1 MANSDK
7 DIRVVPNRNK
17 SGLPNIAFT
26 GYNNDPIV
34 LNVLDDNTIS
44 FEGSSG
50 QLFSVSNAVTTG
62 TIFSVN
68 DISGIPSFRVDAD
81 GTVGI
86 AEFSGNV
93 GIGLQSPQ
101 SKLSVGGDINVGAG
115 YTFRVAGTKVLDSSS
130 LGTGVTGSSL
140 TSVGTISSGT
150 WQGTAIGVNYGG
162 TGATNASDA
171 RSFLG
176 AATAGT
182 NSDITRLLG
191 VQHLFVTIPTAAAI
205 GITVKAATSQSASMM
220 EFVNSSNSVMSWITK
235 DGTFSHGAYFTHS
248 DGRVPGFSV
257 QRANAAGIVARG
269 FNSANFA
276 AIEVQDNPGALVVG
290 LYPSGLV
297 YGGVLQAYSSTA
309 STNTTTGALIV
320 AGGAAIAGT
329 TNFGRDVR
337 IFSSLASSSPF
348 TGSLVV
354 SGGVGISNN
363 LFVGGGVAFTSSI
376 ASTSTATGA
385 LVVTGGVGIGG
396 SVFTSTSNASSI
408 SGVVL
413 SNGSVTLTGTY
424 TQSNS
429 STTAFQV
436 RDGSNNPAFVIDT
449 IGDIISLPV
458 AVASTSTS
466 SGSLVVAGGVGIGG
480 TLNARSVYV
489 DNDLM
494 HTPGVGNTFT
504 NSWTS
509 ITFPSGFSAS
519 RIIYAENKF
528 VAIGGSVVVYSS
540 DLINWTTSYIPW
552 TGALSCQAIAY
563 GNGFFAVMPSQSA
576 YVAYSSDLITWGIGS
591 VTYQNYGS
599 ITYGNGKFIANS
611 GAVVGIST
619 NGTNWGSFTPSGN
632 IGGGTISYHNGYFY
646 TPSARSVD
654 GINWESLN
662 IPITIPQMQYGNG
675 LYFGAQYNSANYTY
689 STDGLNFTL
698 ATIENNVYVGAEYH
712 NGVYYLR
719 TQHNVARLYYS
730 FDGKNYQFVNT
741 PGGINI
747 YGMAFGKN
755 KIAIVGATGAGSPYA
770 YYAEGTNGK
779 IDLNPIREG
788 NIDNAVIGKRVPRP
802 ASFTDLSAT
811 GYVNIVNQAGSA
823 STTTGALVVKGGV
836 GIGQSVYIGGK
847 LDVSNTINYVA
858 TNSGIANTW
867 TRIAIPSPVSIS
879 GLTYGNGL
887 YVGVGYS
894 AATSTDGITW
904 TARSLPHNLTTVR
917 YGNNLYVGVNY
928 GSALGATSTDG
939 ITWRSMSL
947 PSSANWDGIA
957 YGNGIYVITATYNNN
972 LVAYSYNGFQWT
984 LGSLPIPGGG
994 FFVTTPVIFGGGY
1007 FYTGSYSGVYY
1018 FTSVDGINW
1027 TLRTGLNYVAT
1038 NTSCYGDGTWLL
1050 TGSSA
1055 SLAYTKDLTNWT
1067 YGSHYGWSGSANLG
1081 AYTNGTF
1088 AIVDFGSLQCTLIYK
1103 NLSTVVL
1110 SNLPGPS
1117 YATTITAGEGKFIAG
1132 AGSTVYVTDVASHT
1146 YNIFPHNS
1154 GEINNVRIGAKF
1166 PSAAQ
1171 FTVLNATSLV
1181 SFGATTPSISTST
1194 GALVVRGGV
1203 GIGGS
1208 LFVGNTLSVAS
1219 STASTST
1226 TTGALIVSGG
1236 VGVSGSINA
1245 SDVVRSGQLIAPT
1258 FTLSALGSTGALS
1271 PSTTYYYKLSSLDY
1285 FGNES
1290 LPSNEASIALNSS
1303 TYAVNIAPNIDQ
1315 SIYAI
1320 KIYRT
1325 TTSNSYTNSLV
1336 DTYYPFRGAYNAS
1349 NIPYNYY
1356 DRGKSTSSSSP
1367 VTVST
1372 ANRAVL
1378 GSSINSTLGKLNLAG
1393 QLLIQSKNAS
1403 APSANIGIQL
1413 GNYDIAAVKD
1423 GLLAYFSSI
1432 TSATGGTLTAG
1443 TRYYYVMTG
1452 VDSYGNETFPSKE
1465 FPFLAD
1471 ANGAA
1476 QLNIGGGDYGILKYR
1491 FYRTTNPGN
1500 YTNCYIGELPGYI
1513 DINYPTQNAS
1523 PPTSSSANA
1532 YVLKST
1538 PAENIPSYID
1548 SLDVRPGMSG
1558 AVRKLA
1564 DNQYNSLSGIVTSG
1578 IAGTLA
1584 QNTNYFYK
1592 VASYDRYGNTS
1603 SASSPYLI
1611 NTGPATSIQITP
1623 MGVDWPAGVEGFLVY
1638 RSTSK
1643 DNFTNVPTFYAYP
1656 GTAITDTG
1664 NYEFISSAPTYNNY
1678 LLGNFGA
1685 NYYGYANFYVRSLDI
1700 ANGGNQSSMNF
1711 LSGRSPQPTLSAATG
1726 GTLTPGDVY
1735 YYKVMAFGRGDDYS
1749 TPSPAVRFVVGAGGA
1764 VRISVSNISITG
1776 FRNYNIYRTADLSNW
1791 TNSQIARYVSESDF
1805 VDIGYPG
1812 TSGSPV
1818 GHSGLKRGTSA
1829 QISDGAITALTARIN
1844 SFTQDIAAPGG
1855 ITISGTTGGILT
1867 TNTTYYYRIMAVG
1880 VSFNEFGQ
1888 ASKQVVYTTT
1898 DIQNAI
1904 SLSWGLVPNAT
1915 GYRVL
1920 RSTTNNAGAGQTY
1933 TFVHGTSFVDKG
1945 YATSQHVYDPYALYY
1960 PGSYGATISAN
1971 WNRYHLPFLNITNG
1985 ENPALTV
1992 SMLPP
1997 TISST
2002 STGTGGTLEN
2012 NTNYYYIVEAY
2023 DYNGGSSLPS
2033 TEVVVNTGANNS
2045 VTLTWTEKNGA
2056 FYHKVYRSSNSDF
2069 TNKQINQTVYTNT
2082 FTDINYPTVNTSPRY
2097 SSTNGSMYRIGTV
2110 NTSGVYH
2117 GLFSRSV
2124 FQTTPTPQGAYG
2136 TDYAIRVAGRPAS
2149 SIYGALFEL
2158 GDFLSTGY
2166 NGSNLGTYFGL
2177 SSATGF
2183 TGNFIDLQANSIS
2196 RFKVD
2201 YLGNATIGST
2211 TGSGSTSTGA
2221 LVISGGV
2228 GIGQSLFTS
2237 PSYSSSISGAI
2248 FSNGSAT
2255 LSGTFTQNNSS
2266 TTAFQVRDGSNNP
2279 AFVIDTISD
2288 IITLPVAVASTS
2300 TGTGSLVV
2308 AGGVGIGQSINIGGR
2323 VGIGT
2328 NLLDA
2333 TLNIRT
2339 STSATPG
2346 IVIQGSTSQ
2355 SASLFSVNSSVGGSF
2370 FEITNSGIVNIKTST
2385 AGDFNSVPLQRWFGD
2400 NNSIVGVFQKG
2411 GFLYT
2416 GYGLGYVDT
2425 AGSQTLVHQWVPNG
2439 SYYITNWSKRMA
2451 NGTQIMFSSS
2461 AGGDVRIY
2469 GDTNGSL
2476 TFQSYGTYTN
2486 NTMVKLMD
2494 PSPGTNQ
2501 ALLGIVTPGGG
2512 NTRSQLFSYGNL
2524 ALNMTVAGQAGT
2536 DWDATNLFRA
2546 NVYTKT
2552 KYLGNLAVL
2561 AVDDTN
2567 RFTVGPY
2574 GNTTVALGGT
2584 TASTG
2589 FIIKAA
2595 SSQTGNLFEAQSSTG
2610 ATLTFIDASG
2620 NASVGGTLN
2629 ISGNAS
2635 IGGTLNVSGSNSYF
2649 QNNLYVG
2656 NNTQGRLYFSQ
2667 ATLGSAGTTVIP
2679 TMAFIGAT
2687 NSPITL
2693 SVLPDNSLSFDGSSG
2708 QLFSINNNLS
2718 TGWIFS
2724 INDIS
2729 GLPIFRTNADLTVAM
2744 GEYGGNVGIGLS
2756 NPTFKLQVSGN
2767 AGISGTTLIS
2777 NTTTSTNSTS
2787 GALVVSG
2794 GVGIGGSLNVTSAST
2809 ISGVTI
2815 NSGVIT
2821 GSLTGTATTA
2831 TYANQSGYAITSGS
2845 SNTSGYATTSG
2856 LATTARNIDVVA
2868 TTSSDLHLI
2877 TFSPVNGGSGVGLST
2892 TSLIYVQPDIGFLSA
2907 SYLDALQ
2914 VDGIYSNITY
2924 FSGTAV
2930 TANDFYGPLSGTA
2943 TTATNVNIV
2952 SASTNASHPVL
2963 FTPASGTASGAAL
2976 STEST
2981 FVYNPSTDILSVS
2994 GLAITSGT
3002 ASTSTSTGA
3011 LRVTGGVGIGGSV
3024 FTSTSNAS
3032 SISGVVLSNGAI
3044 TNTGTITSTGVM
3056 TLSNS
3061 STTAFQVRDGSNNA
3075 RLSVDTIGGIVSVSS
3090 STASTN
3096 TSTGALVVSGGV
3108 GIGGSINI
3116 GGRLNSGPLASPVIT
3131 LSFGASQKGTLAPS
3145 TTYYYVVTA
3154 LDYADRESLPSAQVS
3169 ISLNASTTSTALQWS
3184 SVPGVKQYKVYRST
3198 TSGVFTNSYI
3208 RTWKAP
3214 GSGVFNDL
3222 GYTASTGTPPSINQA
3237 FTNEIS
3243 YNTSNLSIPGNK
3255 LHGLSIPSGSLSV
3268 NSTNDA
3274 PLTAVEINGD
3284 IAFVRQPL
3292 QFPSIANYSG
3302 TGGSLAANTI
3312 YYYRYSFVDMR
3323 GIESVASD
3331 PISAFFAASTFKV
3344 DITPSGNGN
3353 GDQVVRFY
3361 RSTNIDDWTNTLIAE
3376 KLPYET
3382 LTDIGYPQLN
3392 SSPILTSSS
3401 SSISSYISGSLQQ
3414 TVLTS
3419 LMLASGSNTI
3429 FYKNNGVPVVAAFA
3443 STAAGIL
3450 TTNTTYYYKAVF
3462 FDHLGGSSRYGPE
3475 IAINTGSGTAI
3486 SLSVNIGQNQSA
3498 FIYRSTTPGFTSGS
3512 RLFTTGTLIDDGSI
3526 SGSSLLNTDP
3536 QNGHEWALGRNGN
3549 LLPSSL
3555 TIAPPSNGF
3564 GLGIAARS
3572 PSITTISDG
3581 SIAGTLTTGT
3591 KYYYRIVGL
3600 DAFGQSTSS
3609 FQIVNYIAPATGSI
3623 FLQFGSSR
3631 MGFSSFNV
3639 YRSTNTNSFTNTLIG
3654 NFRNNYFTDVGFATT
3669 SGSPRLGA
3677 NLAKDIYLKGVN
3689 DDNINTGFGVIS
3701 NGFYTRA
3708 NVPVINSGYGVGP
3721 NSGTLT
3727 TNTNYYYKIRVHF
3740 WADNTVGEVS
3750 DPFKVNTGSNT
3761 AVYLQWTPIEGAQH
3775 YTLYRSTNPRIFT
3788 NAIIIN
3794 GIKDNYVYDF
3804 NHSVATET
3812 PTANYNGSN
3821 TAIGDTYGSRLSSL
3835 LIMGDNQKLRSLFDA
3850 PKFSTY
3856 PTSATG
3862 GTLANNTVFFY
3873 TVVARGYIGGTSLA
3887 SSEIRVDTG
3896 SNNAVSL
3903 NWVNVNGATGYDVYR
3918 STTINS
3924 WTNTLIASNVQSTS
3938 FIDINYPATT
3948 GTPNRL
3954 NAYGVG
3960 YAQSLFENNYNILGR
3975 SIFGSVNNVDSAYQN
3990 FTVRINGNIF
4000 RNTSASTLQVGTGFT
4015 NGYTFNGSSEGT
4027 ELAIASGTGFTGSLF
4042 DAHSNGSS
4050 RFRINFDGST
4060 IIGSSTASTS
4070 STTGALTVTGGAG
4083 IAKTSYFGQDVKIQG
4098 TTGSASTTTG
4108 ALTVTGGVGIG
4119 QTLFTS
4125 SSYASSI
4132 SGVILNN
4139 GAITNTGT
4147 ITSTGVMSLS
4157 NSSTTALSIKD
4168 GSNSTKFNVD
4178 TIGGVVS
4185 VSSSTASTNTL
4196 TGALVVG
4203 GGLGV
4208 SGDLFVCSIPNSR
4221 LSVMHSSGDEGG
4233 EIFLNKPVTNTTI
4246 NTGLTID
4253 IYQNRLRFFEAG
4265 GSNRGFYLDI
4275 PSGGNSVGTNLLGGG
4290 SGTVTTLTAGT
4301 GISFSTGSTITTT
4314 GTIRARRP
4322 MVASFCA
4329 GYTPAASG
4337 ADSVVIRLP
4346 DSPSDG
4352 TTAIT
4357 YEPQEFHIRV
4367 ETASATTTTIQL
4379 EKYTG
4384 TGAFSGTAITSISIS
4399 GGSTYEAQTSVFAGA
4414 GIFLTSGDKLRIN
4427 FTALSASHA
4436 NFSVYLELE
4445 EV

>member
-171 RSFLG
+171 RSFIG

-220 EFVNSSNSVMSWITK
+220 EFVNSSNSLLAWITK
-235 DGTFSHGAYFTHS
+235 DGTFAHGAYFTHN
-248 DGRVPGFSV
+248 DGRVPGISV

-269 FNSANFA
+269 FNSDAFP
-276 AIEVQDNPGALVVG
+276 AIEVQNNPGGLSVG

-297 YGGVLQAYSSTA
+297 YGGVLQAWASTA

-376 ASTSTATGA
+376 ASTSTTTGT

-458 AVASTSTS
+458 AVASTSTGT
-466 SGSLVVAGGVGIGG
+466 GSLVVAGGVGIGG
-480 TLNARSVYV
+480 SLYTGSINVS
-489 DNDLM
+489 NDLT
-494 HTPGVGNTFT
+494 HLPYSTT
-504 NSWTS
+504 
-509 ITFPSGFSAS
+509 
-519 RIIYAENKF
+519 
-528 VAIGGSVVVYSS
+528 IGGASGWSYTNIPVAFTFLNNKYVGTAGTYVYYSDDLVNWSSVMVPQLDPTRNIS
-540 DLINWTTSYIPW
+540 N
-552 TGALSCQAIAY
+552 IAY
-563 GNGFFAVMPSQSA
+563 GDGK
-576 YVAYSSDLITWGIGS
+576 YVFVQYYTSNAGYSTNLVNWTKTSMTYNTWLR
-591 VTYQNYGS
+591 VV
-599 ITYGNGKFIANS
+599 YGNGRFVADS
-611 GAVVGIST
+611 G
-619 NGTNWGSFTPSGN
+619 GTNYAYSLDGVTWTTVTDSKLGYGQTLQF
-632 IGGGTISYHNGYFY
+632 INGYFY
-646 TPSARSVD
+646 SCNSNTIARSVD
-654 GINWESLN
+654 GINWQACN
-662 IPITIPQMQYGNG
+662 TTAIPYGLAYGNG
-675 LYFGAQYNSANYTY
+675 LYVGGVYNSGTIVYSYDGLNFSTYSGTSYVHNNSWFYNGIYYLTTNNDNAIRY
-689 STDGLNFTL
+689 STDGFNWSIIGGFP
-698 ATIENNVYVGAEYH
+698 AAVNNLYYH
-712 NGVYYLR
+712 KG
-719 TQHNVARLYYS
+719 RLYAS
-730 FDGKNYQFVNT
+730 SGSSVWMTNAT
-741 PGGINI
+741 PGRFEINPYRTGNLDNVEI
-747 YGMAFGKN
+747 GR
-755 KIAIVGATGAGSPYA
+755 IAPNNA
-770 YYAEGTNGK
+770 NF
-779 IDLNPIREG
+779 IDVSVNNNLNVSSLY
-788 NIDNAVIGKRVPRP
+788 N
-802 ASFTDLSAT
+802 
-811 GYVNIVNQAGSA
+811 
-823 STTTGALVVKGGV
+823 STLPQNGALTVAGGV
-836 GIGQSVYIGGK
+836 GIGQSVNIGGK
-847 LDVSNTINYVA
+847 LDVSNTINYTA

-904 TARSLPHNLTTVR
+904 TARSLPHNLTGVG
-917 YGNNLYVGVNY
+917 YGNGLYVGVL
-928 GSALGATSTDG
+928 SASSLGATSTDG
-939 ITWRSMSL
+939 ITWRSMAL
-947 PSSANWDGIA
+947 PSSVNWNKVA
-957 YGNGIYVITATYNNN
+957 YGNGIYVASSDSTT
-972 LVAYSYNGFQWT
+972 VAYSYNGFQWT
-984 LGSLPIPGGG
+984 ATGLESPGG
-994 FFVTTPVIFGGGY
+994 FSQLTPVEFGGGY
-1007 FYTGSYSGVYY
+1007 FIIRGNASSSYWISA
-1018 FTSVDGINW
+1018 DGINW
-1027 TLRTGLNYVAT
+1027 TRRTNFTTNNVAT
-1038 NTSCYGDGTWLL
+1038 NSIAYGDGAWVLA
-1050 TGSSA
+1050 GSSA
-1055 SLAYTKDLTNWT
+1055 SLAFTKDLLNFT
-1067 YGSHYGWSGSANLG
+1067 YSSHYGWSGYFNYI

-1088 AIVDFGSLQCTLIYK
+1088 AIVDTNSLQCTLIYK
-1103 NLSTVVL
+1103 NLTSINA
-1110 SNLPGPS
+1110 SYLPGPTAAS
-1117 YATTITAGEGKFIAG
+1117 TITAGEGKFVAG
-1132 AGSTVYVTDVASHT
+1132 AGSTVYVTDIASHT
-1146 YNIFPHNS
+1146 FNIFPHNS
-1154 GEINNVRIGAKF
+1154 GEINNVRIGAKY
-1166 PSAAQ
+1166 PSSAQ
-1171 FTVLNATSLV
+1171 FSHLNANNLV
-1181 SFGATTPSISTST
+1181 SFGSSSPSTSKTT
-1194 GALVVRGGV
+1194 GALVVTGGV

-1236 VGVSGSINA
+1236 VGISGSINA

-1258 FTLSALGSTGALS
+1258 FTLSALGNTGALS

-1290 LPSNEASIALNSS
+1290 LPSNEVSIALNSS

-1349 NIPYNYY
+1349 TIPYNYY

-1393 QLLIQSKNAS
+1393 QLLVQSKNAS

-1476 QLNIGGGDYGILKYR
+1476 QLNIAGGDYGIIKYR

-1564 DNQYNSLSGIVTSG
+1564 DNQYNTLSGIVTSG
-1578 IAGTLA
+1578 IAGTLS

-1603 SASSPYLI
+1603 SASIPYLI
-1611 NTGPATSIQITP
+1611 NTGPATSVQLTP
-1623 MGVDWPAGVEGFLVY
+1623 TGVDWPAGVEGYLVY

-1656 GTAITDTG
+1656 GTAITDIG

-1678 LLGNFGA
+1678 LLGNFGGY
-1685 NYYGYANFYVRSLDI
+1685 YYGYANFYVRSLDI
-1700 ANGGNQSSMNF
+1700 AAGGNQSSMNF

-1749 TPSPAVRFVVGAGGA
+1749 MASPAVRFVIGSGGA
-1764 VRISVSNISITG
+1764 ARISVSNIGITG
-1776 FRNYNIYRTADLSNW
+1776 FRHYNIYRTADLSNW

-1818 GHSGLKRGTSA
+1818 GHSGSKRGTSA
-1829 QISDGAITALTARIN
+1829 TISDGAITALTARIN

-1880 VSFNEFGQ
+1880 VSWSEFGQ
-1888 ASKQVVYTTT
+1888 ASKQVIYTTT
-1898 DIQNAI
+1898 DTQNAI

-1920 RSTTNNAGAGQTY
+1920 RSTTNNSGSGQTY

-1945 YATSQHVYDPYALYY
+1945 YSTTTHPYDPYALYY
-1960 PGSYGATISAN
+1960 PGSYGATISAI

-1997 TISST
+1997 IISST

-2136 TDYAIRVAGRPAS
+2136 TDYAVRVAGRPAS

-2183 TGNFIDLQANSIS
+2183 TGNFIDLQASSIS

-2237 PSYSSSISGAI
+2237 ISYSSSISGAI

-2279 AFVIDTISD
+2279 AFVIDTIAD
-2288 IITLPVAVASTS
+2288 IISLPVAVASTS

-2308 AGGVGIGQSINIGGR
+2308 AGGVGIGGSLFVGNNSSIGG
-2323 VGIGT
+2323 
-2328 NLLDA
+2328 
-2333 TLNIRT
+2333 TLNI
-2339 STSATPG
+2339 AG
-2346 IVIQGSTSQ
+2346 
-2355 SASLFSVNSSVGGSF
+2355 NSS
-2370 FEITNSGIVNIKTST
+2370 I
-2385 AGDFNSVPLQRWFGD
+2385 
-2400 NNSIVGVFQKG
+2400 
-2411 GFLYT
+2411 
-2416 GYGLGYVDT
+2416 
-2425 AGSQTLVHQWVPNG
+2425 
-2439 SYYITNWSKRMA
+2439 
-2451 NGTQIMFSSS
+2451 
-2461 AGGDVRIY
+2461 
-2469 GDTNGSL
+2469 
-2476 TFQSYGTYTN
+2476 
-2486 NTMVKLMD
+2486 
-2494 PSPGTNQ
+2494 
-2501 ALLGIVTPGGG
+2501 
-2512 NTRSQLFSYGNL
+2512 
-2524 ALNMTVAGQAGT
+2524 
-2536 DWDATNLFRA
+2536 
-2546 NVYTKT
+2546 
-2552 KYLGNLAVL
+2552 
-2561 AVDDTN
+2561 
-2567 RFTVGPY
+2567 
-2574 GNTTVALGGT
+2574 GGT
-2584 TASTG
+2584 LSV
-2589 FIIKAA
+2589 
-2595 SSQTGNLFEAQSSTG
+2595 
-2610 ATLTFIDASG
+2610 SG

-2635 IGGTLNVSGSNSYF
+2635 IGGTLNVSGTNSYF

-2777 NTTTSTNSTS
+2777 NTTGSSSSTS

-2794 GVGIGGSLNVTSAST
+2794 GVGIGGSLF
-2809 ISGVTI
+2809 
-2815 NSGVIT
+2815 
-2821 GSLTGTATTA
+2821 TAT
-2831 TYANQSGYAITSGS
+2831 G
-2845 SNTSGYATTSG
+2845 NT
-2856 LATTARNIDVVA
+2856 
-2868 TTSSDLHLI
+2868 
-2877 TFSPVNGGSGVGLST
+2877 
-2892 TSLIYVQPDIGFLSA
+2892 
-2907 SYLDALQ
+2907 
-2914 VDGIYSNITY
+2914 
-2924 FSGTAV
+2924 
-2930 TANDFYGPLSGTA
+2930 
-2943 TTATNVNIV
+2943 
-2952 SASTNASHPVL
+2952 
-2963 FTPASGTASGAAL
+2963 
-2976 STEST
+2976 
-2981 FVYNPSTDILSVS
+2981 
-2994 GLAITSGT
+2994 
-3002 ASTSTSTGA
+3002 
-3011 LRVTGGVGIGGSV
+3011 
-3024 FTSTSNAS
+3024 S
-3032 SISGVVLSNGAI
+3032 SISGVTFYNNRAQNGFTINGASAYSFNI
-3044 TNTGTITSTGVM
+3044 QDPANNQRLNYHADSNRTEFTGNNAVHEIRLIHSNNSAYTGFK
-3056 TLSNS
+3056 SNS
-3061 STTAFQVRDGSNNA
+3061 SGTVTYILPPGDGNPGQVLYTNGAAGLAWTTQSGGSSNVNA
-3075 RLSVDTIGGIVSVSS
+3075 GLIYEIAHYASAGSSVSGS
-3090 STASTN
+3090 SSFTNDTSAGKVSITHSTASTSS
-3096 TSTGALVVSGGV
+3096 STGAFVVSGGV
-3108 GIGGSINI
+3108 GIGGTAFVAGNLRIQSSTASTNSATGSLQVAGGVGISGQLSFNQASMGQTGILTNPSIAFIGTTGSPIIMSVLSDNSLSWEGTSGQLFSIDNNLTTGEIFAVSDISGLPIISAYANQNVIIGEFGGNVAIGISNPAYKLHVSGSVGFTSGTASTNTTTGALIVTGGVAVGSTVNI
-3116 GGRLNSGPLASPVIT
+3116 GGRLNLWNGSNYTGLVSAASGNTVYTLPATSPGAGTSYLTSNSSGVMSWT
-3131 LSFGASQKGTLAPS
+3131 APNKANYVLSFGAGFTPTADSADSVSLNIPYSPDGTS
-3145 TTYYYVVTA
+3145 KYYYVKRIEYRNET
-3154 LDYADRESLPSAQVS
+3154 LSGGTGLSFY
-3169 ISLNASTTSTALQWS
+3169 LQ
-3184 SVPGVKQYKVYRST
+3184 RH
-3198 TSGVFTNSYI
+3198 TSGN
-3208 RTWKAP
+3208 
-3214 GSGVFNDL
+3214 
-3222 GYTASTGTPPSINQA
+3222 
-3237 FTNEIS
+3237 
-3243 YNTSNLSIPGNK
+3243 
-3255 LHGLSIPSGSLSV
+3255 
-3268 NSTNDA
+3268 
-3274 PLTAVEINGD
+3274 
-3284 IAFVRQPL
+3284 
-3292 QFPSIANYSG
+3292 
-3302 TGGSLAANTI
+3302 AAW
-3312 YYYRYSFVDMR
+3312 S
-3323 GIESVASD
+3323 
-3331 PISAFFAASTFKV
+3331 
-3344 DITPSGNGN
+3344 
-3353 GDQVVRFY
+3353 
-3361 RSTNIDDWTNTLIAE
+3361 
-3376 KLPYET
+3376 
-3382 LTDIGYPQLN
+3382 
-3392 SSPILTSSS
+3392 
-3401 SSISSYISGSLQQ
+3401 
-3414 TVLTS
+3414 
-3419 LMLASGSNTI
+3419 
-3429 FYKNNGVPVVAAFA
+3429 
-3443 STAAGIL
+3443 
-3450 TTNTTYYYKAVF
+3450 TTNTITA
-3462 FDHLGGSSRYGPE
+3462 
-3475 IAINTGSGTAI
+3475 GSGA
-3486 SLSVNIGQNQSA
+3486 SFYVGPSVYSA
-3498 FIYRSTTPGFTSGS
+3498 S
-3512 RLFTTGTLIDDGSI
+3512 FTTI
-3526 SGSSLLNTDP
+3526 
-3536 QNGHEWALGRNGN
+3536 
-3549 LLPSSL
+3549 
-3555 TIAPPSNGF
+3555 
-3564 GLGIAARS
+3564 
-3572 PSITTISDG
+3572 
-3581 SIAGTLTTGT
+3581 
-3591 KYYYRIVGL
+3591 
-3600 DAFGQSTSS
+3600 
-3609 FQIVNYIAPATGSI
+3609 
-3623 FLQFGSSR
+3623 
-3631 MGFSSFNV
+3631 
-3639 YRSTNTNSFTNTLIG
+3639 
-3654 NFRNNYFTDVGFATT
+3654 
-3669 SGSPRLGA
+3669 
-3677 NLAKDIYLKGVN
+3677 
-3689 DDNINTGFGVIS
+3689 
-3701 NGFYTRA
+3701 
-3708 NVPVINSGYGVGP
+3708 
-3721 NSGTLT
+3721 
-3727 TNTNYYYKIRVHF
+3727 
-3740 WADNTVGEVS
+3740 
-3750 DPFKVNTGSNT
+3750 
-3761 AVYLQWTPIEGAQH
+3761 
-3775 YTLYRSTNPRIFT
+3775 
-3788 NAIIIN
+3788 
-3794 GIKDNYVYDF
+3794 
-3804 NHSVATET
+3804 
-3812 PTANYNGSN
+3812 
-3821 TAIGDTYGSRLSSL
+3821 
-3835 LIMGDNQKLRSLFDA
+3835 
-3850 PKFSTY
+3850 
-3856 PTSATG
+3856 
-3862 GTLANNTVFFY
+3862 
-3873 TVVARGYIGGTSLA
+3873 A
-3887 SSEIRVDTG
+3887 SS
-3896 SNNAVSL
+3896 A
-3903 NWVNVNGATGYDVYR
+3903 
-3918 STTINS
+3918 
-3924 WTNTLIASNVQSTS
+3924 
-3938 FIDINYPATT
+3938 
-3948 GTPNRL
+3948 
-3954 NAYGVG
+3954 GV
-3960 YAQSLFENNYNILGR
+3960 A
-3975 SIFGSVNNVDSAYQN
+3975 GSV
-3990 FTVRINGNIF
+3990 
-4000 RNTSASTLQVGTGFT
+4000 
-4015 NGYTFNGSSEGT
+4015 
-4027 ELAIASGTGFTGSLF
+4027 
-4042 DAHSNGSS
+4042 
-4050 RFRINFDGST
+4050 
-4060 IIGSSTASTS
+4060 
-4070 STTGALTVTGGAG
+4070 
-4083 IAKTSYFGQDVKIQG
+4083 
-4098 TTGSASTTTG
+4098 
-4108 ALTVTGGVGIG
+4108 
-4119 QTLFTS
+4119 
-4125 SSYASSI
+4125 
-4132 SGVILNN
+4132 
-4139 GAITNTGT
+4139 
-4147 ITSTGVMSLS
+4147 
-4157 NSSTTALSIKD
+4157 
-4168 GSNSTKFNVD
+4168 
-4178 TIGGVVS
+4178 
-4185 VSSSTASTNTL
+4185 
-4196 TGALVVG
+4196 
-4203 GGLGV
+4203 V
-4208 SGDLFVCSIPNSR
+4208 SGDYVRLYFTGVGSAANVSIA
-4221 LSVMHSSGDEGG
+4221 M
-4233 EIFLNKPVTNTTI
+4233 TI
-4246 NTGLTID
+4246 
-4253 IYQNRLRFFEAG
+4253 
-4265 GSNRGFYLDI
+4265 
-4275 PSGGNSVGTNLLGGG
+4275 
-4290 SGTVTTLTAGT
+4290 
-4301 GISFSTGSTITTT
+4301 
-4314 GTIRARRP
+4314 
-4322 MVASFCA
+4322 
-4329 GYTPAASG
+4329 
-4337 ADSVVIRLP
+4337 
-4346 DSPSDG
+4346 
-4352 TTAIT
+4352 
-4357 YEPQEFHIRV
+4357 
-4367 ETASATTTTIQL
+4367 
-4379 EKYTG
+4379 
-4384 TGAFSGTAITSISIS
+4384 
-4399 GGSTYEAQTSVFAGA
+4399 
-4414 GIFLTSGDKLRIN
+4414 
-4427 FTALSASHA
+4427 
-4436 NFSVYLELE
+4436 E
-4445 EV
+4445 EQ